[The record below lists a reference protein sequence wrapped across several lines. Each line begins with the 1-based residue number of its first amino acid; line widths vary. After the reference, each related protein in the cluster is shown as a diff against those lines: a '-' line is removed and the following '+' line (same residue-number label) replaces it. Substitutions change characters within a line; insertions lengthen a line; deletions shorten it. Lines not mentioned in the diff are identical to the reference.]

1 MLQQIAQENC
11 RTHWSNDKKKMLQ
24 EKKNSFH
31 WAILEIT
38 WFNSNFPSEI
48 CSLQTW
54 IKTNFSLMYT
64 KKLNIKD
71 KVILKDD
78 GFTLMLLSVNLVSIG
93 NLPF

>member
-1 MLQQIAQENC
+1 
-11 RTHWSNDKKKMLQ
+11 
-24 EKKNSFH
+24 
-31 WAILEIT
+31 
-38 WFNSNFPSEI
+38 
-48 CSLQTW
+48 
-54 IKTNFSLMYT
+54 MYT